1 MAALAALRTLAV
13 LRALA
18 YAAII
23 SIAVAACRGDS
34 GAGRNGRDDA
44 APTAAPTL
52 PGSTPVAGARSGGCD
67 AEAQPA
73 AGDSARTLAF
83 GGLDR
88 TFILHIP
95 PSYDARTP
103 LPLVL
108 NFHGFGSNARQQ
120 AAYSRFPAKADVE
133 GFVVVSPDG
142 VDAQWNIARLPGLPD
157 DLGFARALL
166 DAVQAEICIDPARTF
181 AAGMSNGAAFAQQVA
196 CAMPERIAA
205 VAAVTAMVYPL
216 TCASD
221 LPIAV
226 IGFHGTEDPCVPFG
240 GGPVTCGA
248 GGRRV
253 PPVED
258 SALNWARHD
267 GCDLSGSRQRLSEHV
282 RTVAYSECDGESAV
296 VLFIIEEG
304 GHTWP
309 GSMDVERLGATTHE
323 IDATKEIWD
332 FFVAQS
338 SLRAGSP

>member
-1 MAALAALRTLAV
+1 MAPARALALAAIALTLV
-13 LRALA
+13 
-18 YAAII
+18 
-23 SIAVAACRGDS
+23 ACRGDGDS
-34 GAGRNGRDDA
+34 GRGGNE
-44 APTAAPTL
+44 TAAPAAT
-52 PGSTPVAGARSGGCD
+52 SASVTARVPTASAGCD
-67 AEAQPA
+67 AAGQPA
-73 AGDSARTLAF
+73 PGDSNRTLAF

-88 TFILHIP
+88 TYILHIP
-95 PSYDARTP
+95 PSYDGRTP
-103 LPLVL
+103 MPLVL

-142 VDAQWNIARLPGLPD
+142 VDAQWNIARSSSLPD
-157 DLGFARALL
+157 DLGFAKALM
-166 DAVQAEICIDPARTF
+166 DAVQAEVCIDPARTF

-216 TCASD
+216 TCSTD

-226 IGFHGTEDPCVPFG
+226 IGFHGTEDPCVPYG

-253 PPVED
+253 PPVEN

-267 GCDLSGSRQRLSEHV
+267 GCDVSGSRKRLSDHV
-282 RTVAYSECDGESAV
+282 RTVAYSECQGEAAV
-296 VLFIIEEG
+296 VLYIIEGG

-309 GSMDVERLGATTHE
+309 GSVDVARLGATTHE
-323 IDATKEIWD
+323 IDATKEIWE

-338 SLRAGSP
+338 GP